1 MLIHLSEISQAE
13 GKSEEM
19 HIAYEPDAVVISGE
33 SFPISNKEDAV
44 FRLSCIQKGK
54 VHVEGSFS
62 LEAAAPCDRCLTEV
76 TVPVSVTFEEEI
88 DVEETGAEL
97 DADELLYKE
106 ILMRWPMKIL
116 CKEECKGI
124 CMKCGKDLNEGDC
137 GCDTFVPD
145 PRMAAILDVFNN
157 SK

>member
-13 GKSEEM
+13 GKNEKKSV
-19 HIAYEPDAVVISGE
+19 AYEPDAVVISGE
-33 SFPISNKEDAV
+33 TFPIKSKEEAV
-44 FRLSCIQKGK
+44 FNLSCPEKGK

-62 LEAAAPCDRCLTEV
+62 LEATAPCDRCLTEV
-76 TVPVSVTFEEEI
+76 TVPVSVDFIEEI

-124 CMKCGKDLNEGDC
+124 CMKCGSNLNEGEC